1 MPGNGCK
8 PITEANGENGIH
20 MPISMIA
27 AVNTI
32 KGSAARLCTNG
43 ILPVRLM

>member
-8 PITEANGENGIH
+8 PITEANGENRIY

-27 AVNTI
+27 AVITI
-32 KGSAARLCTNG
+32 KAARHGFAETEFYPCE
-43 ILPVRLM
+43 